1 MKQNLERHE
10 RRHPVGILQKQKKI
24 GYQLHQKQRKHSDRK
39 VIQSHRRTGWGG
51 RGGHGPP
58 WGKSQ
63 QGKCLTRAIKVTL
76 HHKGRTHD
84 AVRLTFVSSKKGV
97 VQRNLNYYS
106 KVESN

>member
-1 MKQNLERHE
+1 M
-10 RRHPVGILQKQKKI
+10 
-24 GYQLHQKQRKHSDRK
+24 
-39 VIQSHRRTGWGG
+39 QSAHRRTGWGG